1 MAQERLDQSERPE
14 GPEPAEQASQGSQTI
29 PTCFWHPEV
38 ETGLSCS
45 RCGKSICTQC
55 LVQAPVGIRCRECGR
70 VQPMPTY
77 DVRPANY
84 TRGIGVGAL
93 LMVVGAPLWVALDRF
108 LLIFGAYGSVSGL
121 LAIAFGYATGE
132 LISLAANR
140 KRSPLLGLV
149 AIFVVVAT
157 YLISRL
163 FSPYGF
169 GVMDVFFVGVGV
181 FLAWQRLRR

>member
-1 MAQERLDQSERPE
+1 MAQGQSE
-14 GPEPAEQASQGSQTI
+14 QAGQSSQTVS
-29 PTCFWHPEV
+29 TCHWHPEV
-38 ETGLSCS
+38 ETGLSCG
-45 RCGKSICTQC
+45 RCGKHICTQC
-55 LVQAPVGIRCRECGR
+55 MVQAPVGIRCRECGK

-84 TRGIGVGAL
+84 TRGIGVGVL
-93 LMVVGAPLWVALDRF
+93 LMIVGAPLWVLLDRA
-108 LLIFGAYGSVSGL
+108 LLVFGAYGSVSGL
-121 LAIAFGYATGE
+121 LAVVFGYATGE
-132 LISLAANR
+132 LMSLAVNR

-163 FSPYGF
+163 FSPYFF
-169 GVMDVFFVGVGV
+169 GIMDVLFVAVGA